1 MAKFSSRNRRLV
13 QLLALVLPL
22 AITYSATT
30 TANRFLMEIHEDV
43 EASVKIPFEQ
53 QQQQQQQQQHHYHQQ
68 ETVHVMFA
76 LNGKNPFF
84 FDEWEVALKSVLLN
98 APLDTP
104 LHIHILANNM
114 AHRTV
119 KRRLDQNEL
128 IGSQSR
134 NPVTITNYNVEA
146 RHEEFRQELEKA
158 FRGNATLDTRV
169 SLGGYYRLFASR
181 IIPPETGPVLY
192 MDGVY
197 TAVLL
202 CVCVALNRQSNSCP
216 SRPIMLR
223 FYLESRYCCHGK
235 PRKALAVGQQ
245 HLYLSGVNDLVMQC
259 LYDYQYGKGRYIL
272 GSS

>member
-1 MAKFSSRNRRLV
+1 MTKLFFRNRRLV
-13 QLLALVLPL
+13 QLLALALPL
-22 AITYSATT
+22 AMTYNTT
-30 TANRFLMEIHEDV
+30 KTANRYLMEIHEDV
-43 EASVKIPFEQ
+43 EAAVSLPFQQHQ
-53 QQQQQQQQQHHYHQQ
+53 QQQQQQQQ

-98 APLDTP
+98 APLDAP

-114 AHRTV
+114 AHRTA
-119 KRRLDQNEL
+119 KRRLDQNDL
-128 IGSQSR
+128 IGSQWR

-197 TAVLL
+197 AAVLMFA
-202 CVCVALNRQSNSCP
+202 CVTFICP
-216 SRPIMLR
+216 
-223 FYLESRYCCHGK
+223 F
-235 PRKALAVGQQ
+235 
-245 HLYLSGVNDLVMQC
+245 N
-259 LYDYQYGKGRYIL
+259 
-272 GSS
+272 